1 VVTRHVIRAGI
12 IVACLANNSMRS
24 HFIALCLV
32 ASSSYAQWVPD
43 GVLGNIPKLN
53 DPTHAGPDFAKG
65 AYERGGKYVI
75 YTCDSCLAAVD
86 KAHPD
91 ASHFLIVRA
100 YTYRAMN
107 ADGEEAGDVWAASA
121 VTQAPNAVHYLN
133 AALGYF
139 AESKDPHMAVRHER
153 IRAAAVQIAQLAG
166 LTMKWNETD
175 RRFEDR

>member
-1 VVTRHVIRAGI
+1 MRPLLIAFWF
-12 IVACLANNSMRS
+12 VAA
-24 HFIALCLV
+24 
-32 ASSSYAQWVPD
+32 SSYAQWIPD
-43 GVLGNIPKLN
+43 GVLGNIPKIN
-53 DPTHAGPDFAKG
+53 DSAHAGPDFAKG
-65 AYERGGKYVI
+65 AYEQGGKYVI

-86 KAHPD
+86 KAYPD
-91 ASHFLIVRA
+91 ASHFLLVRA

-153 IRAAAVQIAQLAG
+153 IRSAAVEIARLAG
-166 LTMKWNETD
+166 LTMKWNEETKL
-175 RRFEDR
+175 FE

>member
-1 VVTRHVIRAGI
+1 MRLLLAPFILLAG
-12 IVACLANNSMRS
+12 
-24 HFIALCLV
+24 ALH
-32 ASSSYAQWVPD
+32 AQWIPD
-43 GVLGNIPKLN
+43 GVLGNIPKVN
-53 DPTHAGPDFAKG
+53 DPAHAGPDFAKG
-65 AYERGGKYVI
+65 AYEQGGKYVI
-75 YTCDSCLAAVD
+75 YTCDTCLAAVD

-139 AESKDPHMAVRHER
+139 AENNDPHMAVRHER
-153 IRAAAVQIAQLAG
+153 IRAAAVEIVRLAG
-166 LTMKWNETD
+166 LTMKWNEEAK
-175 RRFEDR
+175 RFE

>member
-1 VVTRHVIRAGI
+1 MRIPH
-12 IVACLANNSMRS
+12 IVAVL
-24 HFIALCLV
+24 LT
-32 ASSSYAQWVPD
+32 SSLHAQWVPD
-43 GVLGNIPKLN
+43 GVLGGIPKMN
-53 DPTHAGPDFAKG
+53 DPAHAGPDFAKG
-65 AYERGGKYVI
+65 AYEQGGKYVI

-86 KAHPD
+86 KSHPD
-91 ASHFLIVRA
+91 ASHFLLVRA

-153 IRAAAVQIAQLAG
+153 IRSAAVEIARLAG
-166 LTMKWNETD
+166 LTMKWNEAQK
-175 RRFEDR
+175 RFTE